1 MGTFDPAIEIWNLDV
16 MDPLEPSAVLGGA
29 VTSLKPKK
37 KKNPVMKEGSHT
49 ESVLGLSW
57 NRVYRPALASGSADA
72 TIKIWDVTTQQC
84 SHTFA
89 QHSDK
94 VQTVQWHPSQAWLLS
109 SGSFDKTVCLF
120 DCRSASVCAVYSLP
134 SDVEVRLIVLIMVS
148 LFGSVVTNLGS
159 FPLSSAIHC
168 SREWPGGMLR
178 CSLHSSSTDE
188 FYRS

>member
-1 MGTFDPAIEIWNLDV
+1 

-148 LFGSVVTNLGS
+148 LLVCSHKLGI
-159 FPLSSAIHC
+159 LSTLICYTLQSRMARWYASMLAALVIH
-168 SREWPGGMLR
+168 
-178 CSLHSSSTDE
+178 
-188 FYRS
+188 